1 MKKEEAMPEKMR
13 PRQSAEEELENKF
26 ISRGIPGDDCII
38 ELHKLTSR
46 MKRAIDNNIDALY
59 PDARKLAA
67 ALDDDFFDD
76 FFLICSEEI
85 ITRTGIYRELAAAET
100 WAYIQRMH
108 GNTNTPV
115 IIDFPFSED
124 WATHKT
130 AGKTIHWRV
139 TFWRRW
145 YSGAIRDAITEA
157 AENRATPEEA
167 KEAVEIITGDD
178 HGAGG
183 LNYHL
188 DTIVRT
194 EADAADVDGTIEASK
209 AAGVE
214 FVRLVEILDD
224 RTCTKCRAKNGRII
238 EVSRARRGITIPP
251 FHPNCRGKIVPVINN

>member
-1 MKKEEAMPEKMR
+1 MPEKIR
-13 PRQSAEEELENKF
+13 ARQSAEAEAENKF

-38 ELHKLTSR
+38 ELHKLTAR
-46 MKRAIDNNIDALY
+46 MKRAINNNIDALY
-59 PDARKLAA
+59 PDSRKLLN

-76 FFLICSEEI
+76 FFFTILEEI
-85 ITRTGIYRELAAAET
+85 ITRTGIYRELAAAAT
-100 WAYIQRMH
+100 WAYIQRAH
-108 GNTNTPV
+108 GNTNTPA

-124 WATHKT
+124 WAEHRT
-130 AGKTIHWRV
+130 AGKTIRQRIL
-139 TFWRRW
+139 FWRRW
-145 YSGAIRDAITEA
+145 FADAIRDAVSEA
-157 AENRATPEEA
+157 AENRATPEEV

-194 EADAADVDGTIEASK
+194 EADAADVDGTVEASK

-224 RTCTKCRAKNGRII
+224 KTCARCHAKNGRII
-238 EVSRARRGITIPP
+238 EVSRARRGITVPP
-251 FHPNCRGKIVPVINN
+251 FHPNCRGKIAPVISN